1 MANENKDQIK
11 EKMAEA
17 IFEKN
22 FLKGMILKDY
32 SGFKRNFPTLKKVI
46 IQSIVEGMN

>member
-1 MANENKDQIK
+1 MTTELK
-11 EKMAEA
+11 EQLAEA

-32 SGFKRNFPTLKKVI
+32 KNFNKNFPTLKKVI
-46 IQSIVEGMN
+46 IKSIVEGMK